1 MKKLKRTIFTIAT
14 MVTFTILFSCGGNES
29 KKSGNAEPK
38 SFSVN
43 KSVKAENL
51 ADRTIMYYM
60 LGSDLE
66 ENSLA
71 GTEIIADIC
80 KVNYPSNMNFI
91 MMTGGS
97 DNEEVEKTR
106 KDPELEEMYSKF
118 YNINWSVNQIWKIEN
133 NALSSIEKDF
143 GKDDMTEEKT
153 LEKFVSYVK
162 KNYPAKNYDIIFSD
176 HGGAALYS
184 FGNDTRFTESDSSCL
199 SIKEITEAFKNAD
212 IKFSTVGF
220 DACLMAS
227 FELMCVL
234 EPYADYLIAAEETSF
249 GGWDYSFMKKV
260 AEDVN
265 MDPATYGKLIV
276 DAFMEKSDTDA
287 NSLGVYSLSGFKE
300 TIDESLTKFSKSM
313 NQYLTE
319 DEYLQSLY
327 VILKE
332 TIGLGYIS
340 ISDIRDLRDFLYWI
354 GYVENYEF
362 PEDLRENAKEL
373 WDKVEPFVIYY
384 RTHKQKFEEGE
395 EKTGGINFVF
405 PVEDVYYDDD
415 DADAALLSTKNY
427 PESLN
432 QDYKLMFK
440 LAFLRKSLVRE
451 LKNHIYELDDS
462 KVRDALNKICDK
474 ALEKYLIPKNYI
486 DSIRKNI
493 VPNLATNRLKNG
505 EEGNINFIKYVDDNV
520 VSFDYIFNTDIEWM
534 LYEPVATART
544 YAYDGTELKLG
555 EARIP
560 KIEKRET
567 DKVTWSIF
575 PEEDR
580 WFSVKDESGERL
592 VEFVVE
598 ENEKSETDAA
608 NLNYLFDK
616 SISGFIPAI
625 LRRYEGDKD
634 EENIIQIHVDFT
646 GANKEG
652 KVVGF
657 TRYDQN
663 ANMSAKDLEEFK
675 KGDNVVFIANFED
688 FKTTKNIAY
697 MYAKELSALDLKVLR
712 GNTFAQ
718 SIYFKY
724 SVEDIYFETY
734 DFDVTN
740 QFAFAFKDDP
750 NTCFYATF
758 PSTWTDVV
766 INASDSSFES
776 LSTTGGHTEKLK
788 IDMFDITS
796 DTTHFG
802 DVKDGNELPDSV
814 IEYLKK
820 DKVFDEIYDVEED
833 YLVNGKNQFPP
844 MLSIVGFDSKDNAI
858 NKKYVFFE
866 YEGKKYLVE
875 LSSIIE
881 GNQNIVYSYHDM
893 RLIRSALELVN
904 SIYEKDDYTA
914 TVTITERPIS

>member
-1 MKKLKRTIFTIAT
+1 MLKKILAAFTIAFAIAT
-14 MVTFTILFSCGGNES
+14 LFSCSGNES
-29 KKSGNAEPK
+29 KKSSNAEAK
-38 SFSVN
+38 SFN
-43 KSVKAENL
+43 KSENVKAEDY

-80 KVNYPSNMNFI
+80 NVNYPSNMNFI
-91 MMTGGS
+91 IITGGS
-97 DNEEVEKTR
+97 DNEEVEQTR
-106 KDPELEEMYSKF
+106 KDPEFEEKYSKF
-118 YNINWSVNQIWKIEN
+118 YDINWDINQIWKVEN
-133 NALSSIEKDF
+133 NTLKIIEKDF
-143 GKDDMTEEKT
+143 GKDDMTDEKT

-162 KNYPAKNYDIIFSD
+162 KNYPAKKYDIIFSD
-176 HGGAALYS
+176 HGGAGLYS
-184 FGNDTRFTESDSSCL
+184 FGRDTRYQANSCL
-199 SIKEITEAFKNAD
+199 TLKELTDAFKNVN

-227 FELMCVL
+227 FELMYVL
-234 EPYADYLIAAEETSF
+234 EPYADYLIAAEESSF

-260 AEDVN
+260 AENVN
-265 MDPATYGKLIV
+265 MDPVTYGKLVV

-287 NSLGVYSLSGFKE
+287 NSLGLYSLSGFKE
-300 TIDESLTKFSKSM
+300 SIDESLTKFSKSM

-354 GYVENYEF
+354 GYVDNYEF
-362 PEDLRENAKEL
+362 PKDLRENAKEL
-373 WDKVEPFVIYY
+373 WNKVEPFVIYY

-405 PVEDVYYDDD
+405 PIEDVYYDDD
-415 DADAALLSTKNY
+415 DADAALLSMKRY

-440 LAFLRKSLVRE
+440 LAFLRKALVRE
-451 LKNHIYELDDS
+451 LKNHIYELDDN
-462 KVRDALNKICDK
+462 KVKDALNKICDK

-493 VPNLATNRLKNG
+493 VPNLAINRLKNG
-505 EEGNINFIKYVDDNV
+505 EEGNIDFIKYVDDNV

-560 KIEKRET
+560 KIEKREA

-592 VEFVVE
+592 VEFIVE

-625 LRRYEGDKD
+625 LRRYEDDKD
-634 EENIIQIHVDFT
+634 EDNIIQIHVDFT

-663 ANMSAKDLEEFK
+663 ANMSAKDLEGFK
-675 KGDNVVFIANFED
+675 KGDKVVFIANFED
-688 FKTTKNIAY
+688 FKTTKNISY
-697 MYAKELSALDLKVLR
+697 MYTAEISALDFKALR
-712 GNTFAQ
+712 GNAFAQ

-740 QFAFAFKDDP
+740 QFAFAFKDNPDM
-750 NTCFYATF
+750 CFYATF

-788 IDMFDITS
+788 IDMFDITG

-802 DVKDGNELPDSV
+802 NVSEGKELPESV

-820 DKVFDEIYDVEED
+820 DKVFDEIYEVEED
-833 YLVNGKNQFPP
+833 YLAYGKNQFPP

-866 YEGKKYLVE
+866 YEEKKYLVE

-881 GNQNIVYSYHDM
+881 GNQNVVYSYHDM

-904 SIYEKDDYTA
+904 SVYEKDDYTA
-914 TVTITERPIS
+914 TVTITERPIY